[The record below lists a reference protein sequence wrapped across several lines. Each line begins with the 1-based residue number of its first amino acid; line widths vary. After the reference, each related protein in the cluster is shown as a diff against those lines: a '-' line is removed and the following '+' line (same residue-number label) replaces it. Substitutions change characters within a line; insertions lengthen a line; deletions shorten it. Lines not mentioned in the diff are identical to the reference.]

1 MSNLTRTVTL
11 MLAELQRWRRPYSD
25 LSPAAFQVLAIV
37 EGAGVP
43 LPPRVIGERM
53 LTTSGSMTSLLDTL
67 ERRGLIRR
75 RPHPDDRRMLLVD
88 ITDEARA
95 IVDVVLPATH
105 RAIRAMLEPLVEGER
120 QALLAMLGRLEAHV
134 AALSATDLPDEP
146 PPARRKPRSPAPS
159 PRAKG

>member
-1 MSNLTRTVTL
+1 MANLTRTVTL
-11 MLAELQRWRRPYSD
+11 MLAELQRRRRPYSD

-43 LPPRVIGERM
+43 LPSRVIGERM

-67 ERRGLIRR
+67 ERRGLICRK
-75 RPHPDDRRMLLVD
+75 PHPDDRRMLLVD

-105 RAIRAMLEPLVEGER
+105 RATRAMLEPLDDAER
-120 QALLAMLGRLEAHV
+120 GSLLDMLGRLEAHIT
-134 AALSATDLPDEP
+134 ALSTAGLPDGP
-146 PPARRKPRSPAPS
+146 PPARRKPRSQ
-159 PRAKG
+159 

>member
-37 EGAGVP
+37 EGAGEP

-67 ERRGLIRR
+67 ERRSLILRK
-75 RPHPDDRRMLLVD
+75 PHPDDRRMLLVD
-88 ITDEARA
+88 LTDAARA

-105 RAIRAMLEPLVEGER
+105 RATLAMLEPLDEGER
-120 QALLAMLGRLEAHV
+120 RALLAMLGRLEAHV
-134 AALSATDLPDEP
+134 TALSATDLPDEP
-146 PPARRKPRSPAPS
+146 PPARRKPRSPAP
-159 PRAKG
+159 